1 VSDPEQIEKTE
12 AFWKG
17 DEYIEIVIKQ
27 IQNAFWV
34 RVLQGTRGGQYKT
47 IDRKSFATRDAAE
60 TSAERHRL
68 EARQRGFTSHVVN
81 AVRNL

>member
-47 IDRKSFATRDAAE
+47 IDRKSFATRHAAE
-60 TSAERHRL
+60 TAAERHRL
-68 EARQRGFTSHVVN
+68 EARQKGFTLCRECSF
-81 AVRNL
+81 RNL